1 MPGTRRPPVAKYLEG
16 RALAVCFFQFTFPF
30 TTASIEYDYA
40 IPSSRTS
47 SRSSSR
53 NRPDSVGKDH
63 SNQFRTL
70 DYQSD
75 RIFDHGRL
83 ETFLNDLPEPVVRAK
98 GWVHDN
104 QGAWWLQSVGKR
116 WTLEPAAAIPAG
128 TSLVFVAL
136 ANNTIAATLAGLK
149 RSLQSL

>member
-1 MPGTRRPPVAKYLEG
+1 DSLPTPTVRVDHGCCDADIL
-16 RALAVCFFQFTFPF
+16 LASPQ
-30 TTASIEYDYA
+30 
-40 IPSSRTS
+40 TS
-47 SRSSSR
+47 PQTSSR
-53 NRPDSVGKDH
+53 NRPDSRVGKDH

-70 DYQSD
+70 DYRSD

-104 QGAWWLQSVGKR
+104 QGVWWLQSVGKR

-136 ANNTIAATLAGLK
+136 ANNTIAATLAGIK